1 MITKR
6 QLKAKVKTLLH
17 KLDLP
22 VPGRV
27 RRNYL
32 LKLALKNLKVRRAR
46 SLVTIGGVGVGFGI
60 IVFLVSLGYGLEN
73 LVIKGVAT
81 FEELRVA
88 DVLPEKA
95 NITKIN
101 DEVLAKFAKIDG
113 TEKTLPAVSVA
124 GKVSY
129 QESRT
134 DIVTVAAEEDFL
146 RLSRAIP
153 SMGSFFT
160 QSREAV
166 VNEATL
172 RVLGIDPANAL
183 EESFDLSFIVTS
195 ALSPDFTFER
205 QETDSTPYKIVGVYT
220 GGENRPKVYVPLGDL
235 VAHGVQNY
243 TQAKVVAVSEGE
255 LSTVRRHVENMGF
268 VTTSV
273 VDTIQQ
279 IQSIFSTVR
288 FILSAF
294 GLAALIVAAFGMFN
308 TLSVSLLERTR
319 EVALL
324 QALGMYAR
332 EVKELF
338 LIEALVMSLAGGVL
352 GLILGVLG
360 GIATS
365 IILSALSL
373 VTGGKLLMITT
384 LPFYFIVVVLGLA
397 VVVGILTGIY
407 PARRSTKISALDAL
421 RYE

>member
-1 MITKR
+1 MNTKLR
-6 QLKAKVKTLLH
+6 IKSIIKDFFH

-22 VPGRV
+22 APERV
-27 RRNYL
+27 RRSYL
-32 LKLALKNLKVRRAR
+32 LKLALQNLKVRRAR
-46 SLVTIGGVGVGFGI
+46 SLVTIGGVGVGFGV
-60 IVFLVSLGYGLEN
+60 IVFLVSLGYGLEK
-73 LVIKGVAT
+73 LVVKGVAT
-81 FEELRVA
+81 FDELRVA

-113 TEKTLPAVSVA
+113 LEKTLPASSVA

-129 QESRT
+129 KESLT
-134 DIVTVAAEEDFL
+134 DVVTVAADEDYL
-146 RLSRAIP
+146 RLSRATP
-153 SMGSFFT
+153 ATGGFFT

-172 RVLGIDPANAL
+172 RVLGIEPGNAL
-183 EESFDLSFIVTS
+183 TESFNISFILTG
-195 ALSPDFTFER
+195 ALSPDFAER
-205 QETDSTPYKIVGVYT
+205 QETDSVSYKIVGVYT
-220 GGENRPKVYVPLGDL
+220 GGENRPKIYVPLEDL
-235 VAHGVQNY
+235 TAHGVQNY
-243 TQAKVVAVSEGE
+243 TQVKVVADSEGS
-255 LSTVRRHVENMGF
+255 LAQVRRHVENMGF

-279 IQSIFSTVR
+279 IQDIFATIRLV
-288 FILSAF
+288 LSAF

-324 QALGMYAR
+324 QALGMYVG

-338 LIEALVMSLAGGVL
+338 LIEALVMSLGGGVL
-352 GLILGVLG
+352 GLILGVLA

-365 IILSALSL
+365 ALLSTFSL
-373 VTGGKLLMITT
+373 VSGGKFLMVTS
-384 LPFYFIVVVLGLA
+384 LPFYFIAVVLGLA
-397 VVVGILTGIY
+397 VAVGLLTGIY
-407 PARRSTKISALDAL
+407 PARRSTRISALNAL

>member
-6 QLKAKVKTLLH
+6 QARAKIKDLLH

-22 VPGRV
+22 TPGRV
-27 RRNYL
+27 RRSYL
-32 LKLALKNLKVRRAR
+32 LKFALKNLKVRRAR
-46 SLVTIGGVGVGFGI
+46 SLVTIGGVGVGFGV

-73 LVIKGVAT
+73 LVVKGVAT

-88 DVLPEKA
+88 DVLPEKS

-101 DEVLAKFAKIDG
+101 DEVLTKFAKIEG

-129 QESRT
+129 QESLT
-134 DIVTVAAEEDFL
+134 DIVTVAAEEDYL
-146 RLSRAIP
+146 RSSRVTLSIGR
-153 SMGSFFT
+153 FFT
-160 QSREAV
+160 QSQEAV

-172 RVLGIDPANAL
+172 RVLGIDQDSAL
-183 EESFDLSFIVTS
+183 AESFGLSFILTS
-195 ALSPDFTFER
+195 TLSPDFAER
-205 QETDSTPYKIVGVYT
+205 QETESTAYKIVGVYT
-220 GGENRPKVYVPLGDL
+220 GGENRPKIYVPLSNL

-243 TQAKVVAVSEGE
+243 TQAKVVTINEGS
-255 LSTVRRHVENMGF
+255 LADVRRHVENMGF

-288 FILSAF
+288 LILSAF
-294 GLAALIVAAFGMFN
+294 GLAALVVAAFGMFN

-332 EVKELF
+332 EVRELF

-352 GLILGVLG
+352 GLILGILAGV
-360 GIATS
+360 AVS
-365 IILSALSL
+365 ILLSIFSL
-373 VTGGKLLMITT
+373 VAGGNLLIITS
-384 LPFYFIVVVLGLA
+384 LPFYFAIVVLLLA
-397 VVVGILTGIY
+397 VAVGFLTGIY

>member
-6 QLKAKVKTLLH
+6 QARAKIKDLLH

-22 VPGRV
+22 TPGRV
-27 RRNYL
+27 RRSYL
-32 LKLALKNLKVRRAR
+32 LKFALKNLKVRRAR
-46 SLVTIGGVGVGFGI
+46 SLVTIGGVGVGFGV

-73 LVIKGVAT
+73 LVVKGVAT

-101 DEVLAKFAKIDG
+101 DEVLTKFAKIEG

-129 QESRT
+129 QESLT
-134 DIVTVAAEEDFL
+134 DIVTVAAEEDYL
-146 RLSRAIP
+146 RSSRVTLSTGR
-153 SMGSFFT
+153 FFT
-160 QSREAV
+160 QSQEAV

-172 RVLGIDPANAL
+172 RVLGIDQGNAL
-183 EESFDLSFIVTS
+183 AESFGLSFILTS
-195 ALSPDFTFER
+195 TLSPDFAER
-205 QETDSTPYKIVGVYT
+205 QETESVAYKIVGVYT
-220 GGENRPKVYVPLGDL
+220 GGENRPKIYVPLSNL

-243 TQAKVVAVSEGE
+243 TQAKVVTINEGS
-255 LSTVRRHVENMGF
+255 LADVRRHVENMGF

-279 IQSIFSTVR
+279 IQNIFSTVR
-288 FILSAF
+288 LILSAF
-294 GLAALIVAAFGMFN
+294 GLAALVVAAFGMFN

-332 EVKELF
+332 EVRELF

-352 GLILGVLG
+352 GLILGILVG
-360 GIATS
+360 VAVS
-365 IILSALSL
+365 ILLSAFSL
-373 VTGGKLLMITT
+373 VAGGNLLIITS
-384 LPFYFIVVVLGLA
+384 LPFYFVIVVLLLA
-397 VVVGILTGIY
+397 VAVGFLTGIY

>member
-6 QLKAKVKTLLH
+6 QAKAKIKDLLH

-22 VPGRV
+22 TPGRV
-27 RRNYL
+27 RRSYL
-32 LKLALKNLKVRRAR
+32 LKFALKNLKVRRAR
-46 SLVTIGGVGVGFGI
+46 SLVTIGGVGVGFGV

-73 LVIKGVAT
+73 LVVKGVAT

-88 DVLPEKA
+88 DVLPEKS

-101 DEVLAKFAKIDG
+101 DEVLTKFAKIEG

-129 QESRT
+129 QESLT
-134 DIVTVAAEEDFL
+134 DIVTVAAEEDYI
-146 RLSRAIP
+146 RSSRVTLSAGR
-153 SMGSFFT
+153 FFT
-160 QSREAV
+160 QSQEAV

-172 RVLGIDPANAL
+172 RVLGIDQDSAL
-183 EESFDLSFIVTS
+183 AESFGLSFILTS
-195 ALSPDFTFER
+195 TLSPDFAER
-205 QETDSTPYKIVGVYT
+205 QETESVAYKIVGVYT
-220 GGENRPKVYVPLGDL
+220 GGENRPKIYVPLSNL

-243 TQAKVVAVSEGE
+243 TQAKVVTINEGS
-255 LSTVRRHVENMGF
+255 LADVRRHVENMGF

-288 FILSAF
+288 LILSAF
-294 GLAALIVAAFGMFN
+294 GLAALVVAAFGMFN

-332 EVKELF
+332 EVRELF

-352 GLILGVLG
+352 GLILGILAGV
-360 GIATS
+360 AVS
-365 IILSALSL
+365 ILLSIFSL
-373 VTGGKLLMITT
+373 VAGGNLLIVTS
-384 LPFYFIVVVLGLA
+384 LPFYFAIVVLLLA
-397 VVVGILTGIY
+397 VAVGFLTGIY

>member
-6 QLKAKVKTLLH
+6 QARAKIKDLLH

-22 VPGRV
+22 TPGRV
-27 RRNYL
+27 RRSYL
-32 LKLALKNLKVRRAR
+32 LKFALKNLKVRRAR
-46 SLVTIGGVGVGFGI
+46 SLVTIGGVGVGFGV

-73 LVIKGVAT
+73 LVVKGVAT

-101 DEVLAKFAKIDG
+101 DEVLTKFAKIEG

-129 QESRT
+129 QESLT
-134 DIVTVAAEEDFL
+134 DIVTVAAEEDYI
-146 RLSRAIP
+146 RSSRVSLSTGR
-153 SMGSFFT
+153 FFT
-160 QSREAV
+160 QSQEAV

-172 RVLGIDPANAL
+172 RVLGIDQDSAL
-183 EESFDLSFIVTS
+183 AESFGLSFILTS
-195 ALSPDFTFER
+195 TLSPDFAER
-205 QETDSTPYKIVGVYT
+205 QETESVAYKIVGVYT
-220 GGENRPKVYVPLGDL
+220 GGENRPKIYVPLSNL

-243 TQAKVVAVSEGE
+243 TQAKVVTINEGS
-255 LSTVRRHVENMGF
+255 LADVRRHVENMGF

-288 FILSAF
+288 LILSAF
-294 GLAALIVAAFGMFN
+294 GLAALVVAAFGMFN

-332 EVKELF
+332 EVRELF

-352 GLILGVLG
+352 GLILGILAGVAVNILL
-360 GIATS
+360 S
-365 IILSALSL
+365 IFSL
-373 VTGGKLLMITT
+373 VAGGNLLIITS
-384 LPFYFIVVVLGLA
+384 LPFYFAIVVLLLA
-397 VVVGILTGIY
+397 VAVGFLTGIY